1 MGKNRFIQTLFPAV
15 MLLLF
20 SLSITPRKYLHDVF
34 AHHKDTVRLY
44 LKKHSTTIEQKGFQ
58 CEQNTLVVEQV
69 FLQTPVPVFAYP
81 LPLVNEYKQEHYNS
95 FIKLF
100 LPDLSLRGPPAIV

>member
-1 MGKNRFIQTLFPAV
+1 

-34 AHHKDTVRLY
+34 AHHQDTVRLY
-44 LKKHSTTIEQKGFQ
+44 LKKQSTTIEQKGFQ
-58 CEQNTLVVEQV
+58 CEQNNQVVEQPFV
-69 FLQTPVPVFAYP
+69 QTPVPFFAYP
-81 LPLVNEYKQEHYNS
+81 LPLVNDYRQDHYNS

-100 LPDLSLRGPPAIV
+100 LADQSLRGPPSMA